1 MNTVIWDANNGFS
14 QTSLVYNDR
23 VHSFAMTLTDCGRTE
38 VCAIDISDVMR
49 LLRNLTGYLIEH
61 DMLDC
66 VHKYDDEEEAKE

>member
-1 MNTVIWDANNGFS
+1 MNTVIWDADNGLS

-38 VCAIDISDVMR
+38 VCSIDISDVIR
-49 LLRNLTGYLIEH
+49 LLTNLTGYLIEN

-66 VHKYDDEEEAKE
+66 VHKYDDEEEEEE